1 MPGLRRTQRE
11 VQNHRALVGFR
22 KREMNYRK
30 KRLIKKRYIFDKKFK
45 PHWKNYVFQTIGAT
59 IVITLVLLLFH
70 MNRLVI
76 VASIGASAFIVFA
89 MPRYPTAKARNLIG
103 GHSIALIV
111 GALCNL
117 IPEVV
122 FLLTVI
128 VDAFAVGVALFLM
141 AITETEHP
149 PAASTALGVAVSGI
163 SFDMV
168 IAVLLSTILLSLI
181 HMLFKKQLKNLV

>member
-1 MPGLRRTQRE
+1 MEELCLSDNWRHICYHPCPPFIPHEPSGNCRLDR
-11 VQNHRALVGFR
+11 GFR
-22 KREMNYRK
+22 IYRVCDAQIPDGK
-30 KRLIKKRYIFDKKFK
+30 GSKSDR
-45 PHWKNYVFQTIGAT
+45 
-59 IVITLVLLLFH
+59 
-70 MNRLVI
+70 
-76 VASIGASAFIVFA
+76 
-89 MPRYPTAKARNLIG
+89 

-181 HMLFKKQLKNLV
+181 HMLFKKQLKSGLAKKD